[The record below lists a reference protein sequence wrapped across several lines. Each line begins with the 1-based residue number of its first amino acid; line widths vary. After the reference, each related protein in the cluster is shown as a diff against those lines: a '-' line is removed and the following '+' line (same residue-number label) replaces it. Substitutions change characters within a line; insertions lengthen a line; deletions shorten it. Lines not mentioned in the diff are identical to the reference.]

1 MMEEKPIKPEYGKLT
16 QSCRVFATLNFFLI
30 LSIFILVTS
39 NLIDLKLPKYY
50 PIQGVWSIS
59 PKEGPAMGYYSAIG
73 FSILF
78 ALPFSVLFY
87 LASPH
92 LQRYLE
98 IRFKTFKNLTTAFVL
113 FGIFYFVIKEW
124 KKWGIEKMGLKSVG
138 FFGPE
143 FWFFLFVFI
152 LFLLI
157 LKLVLILEKK
167 IFE

>member
-1 MMEEKPIKPEYGKLT
+1 MQNLCYLE
-16 QSCRVFATLNFFLI
+16 FLFDFINLYLSDFEFNRFEIAKI
-30 LSIFILVTS
+30 LSL
-39 NLIDLKLPKYY
+39 
-50 PIQGVWSIS
+50 QGVWSIL
-59 PKEGPAMGYYSAIG
+59 PKEGPSMGYYSAVI

-87 LASPH
+87 LTSPY
-92 LQRYLE
+92 LQKYLE
-98 IRFKTFKNLTTAFVL
+98 IRFKTFKNLSTAFVL

-124 KKWGIEKMGLKSVG
+124 KKWGIEKMGLKSIG

-143 FWFFLFVFI
+143 FWFFLFVLF
-152 LFLLI
+152 LFLLL